1 MEQIPPDQGRAP
13 AALNNIVGLKPT
25 LGALSATGVVPAC
38 RYGVYFR
45 PDNG

>member
-1 MEQIPPDQGRAP
+1 M
-13 AALNNIVGLKPT
+13 KPT